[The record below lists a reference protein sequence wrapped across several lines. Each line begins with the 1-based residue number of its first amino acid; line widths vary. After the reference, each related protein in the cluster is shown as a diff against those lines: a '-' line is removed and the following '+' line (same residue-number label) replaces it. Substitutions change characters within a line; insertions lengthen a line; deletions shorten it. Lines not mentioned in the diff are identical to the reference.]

1 MPTPDR
7 SQRALEPRCQP
18 PLAPPFQTGEA
29 SWGGRRSSAHRSSFH
44 YSLFVGQAGHHT
56 ASPLEKKGGN
66 GRGKPPAWEAGRL
79 PGPPQDAGPLVS
91 KAAWGRAGGRDP
103 PTLSTGEERPGAG
116 LPRGGPRAAV
126 SHGCWRGEQEGLA
139 SPARGAWKSRLS
151 RQPHRATSRR
161 KRDGTGPV
169 AVFPEYPAPT
179 RVQPCF
185 PSETVREAAS
195 ATGKR
200 GQGRTE
206 AIGAQ
211 TSKRAGRGH
220 R

>member
-1 MPTPDR
+1 MATVSRSKKESKHMAWQCALAFFIASRRVKVRDR
-7 SQRALEPRCQP
+7 TFPSRPPGGGWSVRLTADHPRLRGAHARPKPESTRAKCRP

-29 SWGGRRSSAHRSSFH
+29 SRGGRRSSAHRSSFH
-44 YSLFVGQAGHHT
+44 YSLLVGQAGHHT

-103 PTLSTGEERPGAG
+103 PTLSTGEARPGAG

-151 RQPHRATSRR
+151 RLPHRATSR
-161 KRDGTGPV
+161 
-169 AVFPEYPAPT
+169 
-179 RVQPCF
+179 
-185 PSETVREAAS
+185 
-195 ATGKR
+195 
-200 GQGRTE
+200 
-206 AIGAQ
+206 
-211 TSKRAGRGH
+211 
-220 R
+220 